1 MGMTEE
7 SDESGAGAADW
18 AARMHARLVQEV
30 EAMIEALPEKRPGA
44 GTDDVTLERRARTIT
59 SIARSVKT
67 VAAIMERP
75 RGRARAEAEDG
86 MNEKDIDD
94 IDAADLVRIRAEL
107 ESKLEH
113 VSGLLEQKRLVGW
126 AGSGTNPCGEPA
138 AVEPALAPDSAPG
151 R

>member
-1 MGMTEE
+1 MTGK
-7 SDESGAGAADW
+7 SDENGTDAADW

-30 EAMIEALPEKRPGA
+30 EAMVEALPEKRPDA
-44 GTDDVTLERRARTIT
+44 VTDDVTLERRARTIT

-75 RGRARAEAEDG
+75 RSRARAEAEDG

-94 IDAADLVRIRAEL
+94 IDPAELVRIRTEL
-107 ESKLEH
+107 ESELEH
-113 VSGLLEQKRLVGW
+113 VSGLLEQKRLAGW
-126 AGSGTNPCGEPA
+126 AGSGTNPGGEPA
-138 AVEPALAPDSAPG
+138 ALGPALAPDSAAG